1 MEDEA
6 LLKIAVVDDDEVD
19 RLRLRRALKIAGLRF
34 TMAEAADG
42 PAALVL
48 LAQEPFDCVFLD
60 YQLPKQDGGQVMRQ
74 LRAAGID
81 VPVIFLT
88 GLGDERLAVDLM
100 KAGAFDYIAKDLMTA
115 DGLARSLRQVLRL
128 HEAEKQTRAAQAAL
142 ERYAQELEER
152 NRELDAFAGTVA
164 HNLKNV
170 LTPIIGYAQLLE
182 MKYAGKTLDERGQ
195 QLLDRVVQR
204 GEDGSKTIE
213 ALLLLSRLRQQQPPL
228 EGLDMAAI
236 IQTVLDRLA
245 YQVEEKEA
253 IVTLPDSWP
262 AAWGYAPWV
271 EEIWVNYVSNALKYG
286 GSPPRV
292 ELGAMP
298 QLDGRAHF
306 WVRDNGPGLNRE
318 EQTRLFTPF
327 TRLAQE
333 RAEGHGLG
341 LYIVDRIARKQAGAA
356 GVESE
361 INQGSTFWFSLPA
374 VFPVDATQPPT
385 ATLARPAVTPDETR
399 AAAWRKLAADFA
411 H

>member
-1 MEDEA
+1 MEEEA

-19 RLRLRRALKIAGLRF
+19 RLRLRRALKIAGLHF

-42 PAALVL
+42 PSALTL
-48 LAQEPFDCVFLD
+48 LSRESFDCAFLD
-60 YQLPKQDGGQVMRQ
+60 YQLPKLNGGQVLRQ
-74 LRAAGID
+74 LRADGID
-81 VPVIFLT
+81 VPIIFLT

-100 KAGAFDYIAKDLMTA
+100 KAGAADYIAKDLMTA
-115 DGLARSLRQVLRL
+115 DGLAHSLRQVLRL
-128 HEAEKQTRAAQAAL
+128 HKAEKQTQATQAAL

-170 LTPIIGYAQLLE
+170 LTPVIGYAQLLQTN
-182 MKYAGKTLDERGQ
+182 YTGKTLDERGLH
-195 QLLDRVVQR
+195 LLERVVQR
-204 GEDGSKTIE
+204 GQEGSKTIE

-228 EGLDMAAI
+228 ESLDMAAI
-236 IQTVLDRLA
+236 VKKVLDRLA
-245 YQVEEKEA
+245 YQVEKTEA
-253 IVTLPDSWP
+253 VITLPDSWP
-262 AAWGYAPWV
+262 AAAGYAPWV
-271 EEIWVNYVSNALKYG
+271 EEIWVNYLSNALKYG
-286 GSPPRV
+286 GLPPRV
-292 ELGAMP
+292 ELGATSP
-298 QLDGRAHF
+298 VDGRAHF

-341 LYIVDRIARKQAGAA
+341 LYIVARIASKQAGAA

-361 INQGSTFWFSLPA
+361 IDQGSTFWFSLPA
-374 VFPVDATQPPT
+374 ASAVDAP
-385 ATLARPAVTPDETR
+385 LRPAMTPADGRVVAQRE
-399 AAAWRKLAADFA
+399 LAADFA